1 MKYSELVSLYDALS
15 KTTKMLEK
23 TRLLAEFLPR
33 LKERTEWIYLLRGR
47 VLPHYDVREFGIS
60 TQLTIKAIA
69 KSSGLTVEKVAGMFN
84 KIGDLGDVA
93 AELAE
98 KKRQHALFHAELI
111 VDKVFTQL
119 QKIVDID
126 GKGSVDKKLDIIV
139 ELLTH
144 ARADEARYLIRTVL
158 NDLRV
163 GVADALLLDALAL
176 AFLDNE
182 PRLKEKLEE
191 AYDLSNDFALV
202 FELCQ
207 KGERGLAHVRIKPG
221 KPINVMLPVKVTDL
235 EEAFRIC
242 GKPAAIEHK
251 YDGFRMVIS
260 RDKDEIKLFT
270 RRLENVT
277 AQFPDVVACVKEHV
291 KGSSFILDSE
301 VVGYDSVKKKY
312 MPFESISQRIRRKY
326 DIDAL
331 IKKLPVEINVF
342 DIVYY
347 EGESWLDKPFFER
360 RALLEKIVRAVAWKI
375 KPSRQF
381 VSGDEKKV
389 EEFYKEALKLGEEG
403 IMIKKIDAPYRAGR
417 RVGYMAKLKPQV
429 ADLDVVIVG
438 AEYGT
443 GKRAGGLTSFIVAC
457 RNGAVGEFL
466 EIGKVSSGLKE
477 KAEEGTTYTELNEL
491 LQPLVLS
498 TKGNTVRVRP
508 KVVVSVT
515 YQNIQHS
522 PSYSSGFAMRF
533 PRITHYRPDRS
544 TKDIATLE
552 DIKKE
557 VLRGQRLRKRGVG

>member
-1 MKYSELVSLYDALS
+1 MKYSEFVSLYEALS
-15 KTTKMLEK
+15 KTTKKLEK
-23 TRLLAEFLPR
+23 TRLLAEFLPCI
-33 LKERTEWIYLLRGR
+33 KTNPEWIYLLRGR

-69 KSSGLTVEKVAGMFN
+69 KSSGLSVDRVGEMFN
-84 KIGDLGDVA
+84 KIGDLGDVS
-93 AELAE
+93 AELVGHR
-98 KKRQHALFHAELI
+98 KQHALFHSDLK
-111 VDKVFTQL
+111 VDRVFTQL
-119 QKIVDID
+119 QKLVDID

-144 ARADEARYLIRTVL
+144 AGDGEARYLIRTVL

-163 GVADALLLDALAL
+163 GVADALLIDALAL
-176 AFLDNE
+176 AFLDNDL
-182 PRLKEKLEE
+182 RLKERLEE

-202 FELCQ
+202 FELAQ
-207 KGERGLAHVRIKPG
+207 KGEKGLAHVHLKPG
-221 KPINVMLPVKVTDL
+221 RPINVMLPVKVTDL

-251 YDGFRMVIS
+251 YDGFRMIIS
-260 RDKDEIKLFT
+260 KDGNEVKLFT
-270 RRLENVT
+270 RRLEEVT
-277 AQFPDVVACVKEHV
+277 KQFPDVVACVKEHV
-291 KGSSFILDSE
+291 KGKSFILDSE
-301 VVGYDSVKKKY
+301 VVGYDREKKKY
-312 MPFESISQRIRRKY
+312 MPFESISQRIKRKY
-326 DIDAL
+326 DIDEL

-347 EGESWLDKPFFER
+347 DGESWLDKPFFER
-360 RALLEKIVRAVAWKI
+360 RELLEKVVSAAAWKI

-389 EEFYKEALKLGEEG
+389 EEFYKGALKFGEEG

-457 RNGAVGEFL
+457 RNNGEFL

-477 KAEEGTTYTELNEL
+477 KAEEGTTYTELNNL

-508 KVVVSVT
+508 KVIVSIT

-522 PSYSSGFAMRF
+522 PSYSSGFALRF

-544 TKDIATLE
+544 TKDIATLD

-557 VLRGQRLRKRGVG
+557 AMRAQRLRRRGVG